1 MKGENEDYRSICC
14 ADASSL
20 PSGENATAV
29 TGLECPMRLPREAPV
44 FGSQRRTVL
53 PLNADARSLPP
64 DENANTLNS
73 AEWPSRTNNEAL
85 QFSGTVGGLL
95 IQSETQHQN
104 QSLIVLLFGLN
115 TRAELHIWSGAVSI
129 IALKYR
135 TKRTAS

>member
-29 TGLECPMRLPREAPV
+29 TGLECPPREAPV
-44 FGSQRRTVL
+44 FRSQRRTVL
-53 PLNADARSLPP
+53 LLHADARSLPP
-64 DENANTLNS
+64 GENTNTPNS

-95 IQSETQHQN
+95 IQSETHHQN
-104 QSLIVLLFGLN
+104 RLLIVLLFGLN